1 MAGYGWATYDPRK
14 GGVHI
19 VNDTVNK
26 IDLIVQYARL
36 TDYEES
42 EYWGLEVEA
51 IPRPDARDHQTS
63 TIIFYLGSEESSSR
77 VQCGME
83 HKRSPSQLEVVCDGT
98 ASSLH
103 SFKIRISSD
112 KLYKD
117 AIQTLSIKSV
127 QVPQNSIWQAK
138 SIFIKELED
147 GKHMLEDSPGTG
159 NLHFVQGSFTGHYK
173 FNVLFS
179 PKVKFNAM
187 TASSLKA
194 GIDDASST
202 FNARLTSVFPPQ
214 APFYDE
220 QHREF
225 SKYLLSNL
233 LGGIGYF
240 HGTSK
245 VDSSSIS
252 EHGQTLDIEDKGP
265 YPLFSSVPS
274 RPFFP
279 RGFLWDEGF
288 HLQVILDWDM
298 DLALEIFS
306 SWLDTMD
313 ENGWIAREQILGP
326 EARSKVPQEF
336 QTQYTD
342 YANPPTLFLVV
353 QEYIRR
359 LEGTVSYGGAP
370 SKHLADFEVGKV
382 FLKTV
387 YPKLKRHYDWFRR
400 TQTGNLT
407 SYQTTDAKYHE
418 GYRWRGRT
426 PQHILTSGL
435 DDYPRASVPHPE
447 ELHVDAIS
455 WIGIMAIVLSNIA
468 SSLGNEHDKKKYA
481 KHQSQVLRSIDDI
494 HWSESAQVYC
504 DTTVVEG
511 NRVEQICHKGYI
523 SLLPFL
529 VGLVGPNHPHIGAIL
544 DIIQDPEN
552 LWSDFGIRSLS
563 RKDEFYGTEEN
574 YWRSPIWININYM
587 ILQKLLE
594 LAQSSSQ
601 SQKRAHEMYTQLRL
615 NLVNTVFKS
624 WKETGFA
631 WEQYNPDTGKGQRT
645 QHFTGWTSL
654 IVKIMAMPDLR
665 SEMQPQVRARIGFF
679 STPYSWRWMTETFVV
694 GMASGAFFLLFVKL
708 LKKIWPSLMKKR

>member
-26 IDLIVQYARL
+26 IDLIVQYAKL

-42 EYWGLEVEA
+42 EYWGLEIEA
-51 IPRPDARDHQTS
+51 IPRADARDHQTS

-83 HKRSPSQLEVVCDGT
+83 HKSFSSQLEAVCDGT

-103 SFKIRISSD
+103 DFKIRISSD

-117 AIQTLSIKSV
+117 AIQTSSIKSM

-159 NLHFVQGSFTGHYK
+159 NLHFVQGSFTGQYR
-173 FNVLFS
+173 FNVLYS
-179 PKVKFNAM
+179 PKVKSNAM
-187 TASSLKA
+187 TVSILKA
-194 GIDDASST
+194 GIDNAIST
-202 FNARLTSVFPPQ
+202 FNARLTSVFPPR
-214 APFYDE
+214 APFYVE
-220 QHREF
+220 QHREL

-252 EHGQTLDIEDKGP
+252 EHGQAVDVENKGP

-298 DLALEIFS
+298 DLALEIVS

-353 QEYIRR
+353 QEFIVR
-359 LEGTVSYGGAP
+359 LEGTVSYEGAP
-370 SKHLADFEVGKV
+370 SKHLVDFEAGEA
-382 FLKTV
+382 FLKKV
-387 YPKLKRHYDWFRR
+387 YPKLKKHYAWFRS
-400 TQTGNLT
+400 TQAGNLT
-407 SYQTTDAKYHE
+407 GYRNLAAEYQE

-435 DDYPRASVPHPE
+435 DDYPRAPIPHPE
-447 ELHVDAIS
+447 ELHVDAVS
-455 WIGIMAIVLSNIA
+455 WVGSMAIVLSKIA
-468 SSLGNEHDKKKYA
+468 AFLDDEHDKKRYA
-481 KHQSQVLRSIDDI
+481 KHQTEVLRSIDDI
-494 HWSESAQVYC
+494 HWSESAQAYC

-529 VGLVGPNHPHIGAIL
+529 VGLVSPTHSHIGAVL
-544 DIIQDPEN
+544 DMIQDPQH
-552 LWSDFGIRSLS
+552 LWSDYGIRSLS
-563 RKDEFYGTEEN
+563 RRDELYGTEEN

-587 ILQKLLE
+587 ILQRLLE

-601 SQKRAHEMYTQLRL
+601 TQKRAHEMYTQLRL
-615 NLVNTVFKS
+615 NLVNTVFES

-654 IVKIMAMPDLR
+654 IVKIMAMPDLK
-665 SEMQPQVRARIGFF
+665 SEIQPQVPALVGFF
-679 STPYSWRWMTETFVV
+679 STPFSWRWMTEAVV
-694 GMASGAFFLLFVKL
+694 FGMASGAFFLLFVKL
-708 LKKIWPSLMKKR
+708 LKRIWPSLMKKH

>member
-1 MAGYGWATYDPRK
+1 MAGYGWTTYDPRK
-14 GGVHI
+14 GGIHV

-26 IDLIVQYARL
+26 IDLIVQYAKL
-36 TDYEES
+36 VDDEKS

-51 IPRPDARDHQTS
+51 LQRADSHDHQTS
-63 TIIFYLGSEESSSR
+63 TIIFYLGSENPNSR
-77 VQCGME
+77 IRCGLE
-83 HKRSPSQLEVVCDGT
+83 HKIFLSQMEVVCEGT
-98 ASSLH
+98 GSRVPDFSIRVSSA
-103 SFKIRISSD
+103 RE
-112 KLYKD
+112 YKD
-117 AIQTLSIKSV
+117 AIKTLSIKSL
-127 QVPQNSIWQAK
+127 QVPGDSIWEAK
-138 SIFIKELED
+138 SIFTKELED
-147 GKHMLEDSPGTG
+147 GKVMLQDSPGTG
-159 NLHFVQGSFTGHYK
+159 NLHYVQGSFDGHYK

-179 PKVKFNAM
+179 PKLKYNAM
-187 TASSLKA
+187 TTSSLKV
-194 GIDDASST
+194 GIDDAVST
-202 FNARLTSVFPPQ
+202 FETRLLSTFPAQ
-214 APFYDE
+214 APFHEE
-220 QHREF
+220 QHRRF

-245 VDSSSIS
+245 VDSSATSQRT
-252 EHGQTLDIEDKGP
+252 QTADIEETGP
-265 YPLFSSVPS
+265 HQLFSSVPS

-298 DLALEIFS
+298 DLALEIVS

-336 QTQYTD
+336 QTQYPD

-353 QEYIRR
+353 QEFVAR
-359 LEGTVSYGGAP
+359 LEGLVSYEGAP
-370 SKHLADFEVGKV
+370 SKHLGDLEAGKA

-387 YPKLKRHYDWFRR
+387 YPKLKKHYEWFRR
-400 TQTGNLT
+400 TQAGNLK
-407 SYQTTDAKYHE
+407 SYQTSNAKYQE

-435 DDYPRASVPHPE
+435 DDYPRAPIPHSE
-447 ELHVDAIS
+447 ELHIDAVS
-455 WIGIMAIVLSNIA
+455 WVGSMAMVLSKITVFLDNKQDQKGYFKQQI
-468 SSLGNEHDKKKYA
+468 EI
-481 KHQSQVLRSIDDI
+481 LRTIDDI
-494 HWSESAQVYC
+494 HWSEPAQAYC
-504 DTTVVEG
+504 DTTVAKG

-529 VGLVGPNHPHIGAIL
+529 VGLLGPEHPHLSAVL
-544 DIIQDPEN
+544 DIIKDPDQ

-594 LAQSSSQ
+594 LSQ
-601 SQKRAHEMYTQLRL
+601 SPGQYQEKAREMHTQLRL
-615 NLVNTVFKS
+615 NLVNTVFES
-624 WKETGFA
+624 WKQTGFA

-654 IVKIMAMPDLR
+654 IVKIVAMPDLK
-665 SEMQPQVRARIGFF
+665 SEIQPQVPARIGFF
-679 STPYSWRWMTETFVV
+679 STPYSWRWMTEAFVY
-694 GMASGAFFLLFVKL
+694 GMFCGAIFLLFVRI
-708 LKKIWPSLMKKR
+708 LKRIWPSLIKH